1 MKNGTS
7 LSRTI
12 QKGNLV
18 SCTPLNAPRVVL
30 GKRILKQAPA
40 DRCGWIPSPR
50 EGALMWRGDSGAHFP
65 PAVERRTY
73 THTGTRSACEKDSKP
88 VPTTLPPL
96 QAACERNSAGP
107 IMRPPFFKS
116 ARIYLKANLVKIHP
130 YRSCKCI
137 TRTLQGDPSQHI

>member
-1 MKNGTS
+1 MKNGIF

-12 QKGNLV
+12 QKGNPV

-30 GKRILKQAPA
+30 GRRIFKQALA
-40 DRCGWIPSPR
+40 DRCGWIPLPR
-50 EGALMWRGDSGAHFP
+50 EGALAWRGDSGAHFP

-73 THTGTRSACEKDSKP
+73 THTGTRSAYEKDSKP

-96 QAACERNSAGP
+96 EAACERNSAGS

-116 ARIYLKANLVKIHP
+116 ARIYLKAKSVKIHP
-130 YRSCKCI
+130 HRRCKCI
-137 TRTLQGDPSQHI
+137 ARTFQGGRSQHI